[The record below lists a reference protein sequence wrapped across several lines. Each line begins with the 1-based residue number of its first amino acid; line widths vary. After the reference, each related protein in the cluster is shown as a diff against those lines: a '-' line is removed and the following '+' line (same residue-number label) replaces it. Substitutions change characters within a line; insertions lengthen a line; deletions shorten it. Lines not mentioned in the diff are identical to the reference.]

1 MNAYEMRALS
11 DQDLSKELESSLR
24 ELLNVR
30 FRLATKQ
37 MADTAQIRVVKKNI
51 ARLNTIIGERQL
63 GAGRNVQ

>member
-1 MNAYEMRALS
+1 MNAHELRALS
-11 DQDLSKELESSLR
+11 DQDLNKELESSLR

-37 MADTAQIRVVKKNI
+37 MADTAHARIVRKNI

-63 GAGRNVQ
+63 GAGRNVE